1 MEHLPDL
8 AHYLDT
14 TWWEFRISR
23 QPFGSDALMSRYTL
37 ADVPSSTLLMAVESA
52 AEMFDVVQNLV
63 TEGSEESLDGLSLSV
78 RIANSDEYVEFDDAD
93 ILSVLKLQLSLTAS

>member
-1 MEHLPDL
+1 
-8 AHYLDT
+8 
-14 TWWEFRISR
+14 
-23 QPFGSDALMSRYTL
+23 MSRYTL